1 MVIITE
7 ASTSSEF
14 IFLSSAGEE
23 DKDTT
28 QSASAVS
35 EWALTV
41 FTQQQCIFRAIE
53 ENHEYTVHK
62 LKTNPIRQ
70 SISC

>member
-14 IFLSSAGEE
+14 VFLSSDGEE

-35 EWALTV
+35 E
-41 FTQQQCIFRAIE
+41 
-53 ENHEYTVHK
+53 
-62 LKTNPIRQ
+62 
-70 SISC
+70 